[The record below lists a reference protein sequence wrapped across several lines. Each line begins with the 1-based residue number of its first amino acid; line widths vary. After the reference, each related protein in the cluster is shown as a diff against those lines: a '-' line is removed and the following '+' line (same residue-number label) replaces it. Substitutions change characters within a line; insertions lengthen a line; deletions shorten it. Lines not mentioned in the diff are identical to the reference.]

1 MANIMGILGGLG
13 QGVSAGVQDLERM
26 EEAKNR
32 KEEAQFRKE
41 LQQRER
47 ERFAEEKRL
56 GEAVKSIKRSRE
68 GFTPEQAAANT
79 QVGYTNLP
87 TRDDEGRLVYGA
99 TETAIPRSE
108 AEILK
113 EEAAL
118 YSASPDIRNRTLGR
132 QLQGEARVLETQ
144 DKIDV
149 EDKEH
154 ANTLKA
160 INANPDKWYQEN
172 LASFNADLT
181 GGPNTKGYKA
191 FPMSTANGTVLNIMD
206 QQGQQIQQIP
216 VTREALTR
224 VAKAMYYDK
233 LSTIDKKY
241 AELAMKNEQIG
252 LQRAGLD
259 LRRLEGESDAEYRRR
274 TAATAEARE
283 VRETSEMG
291 LRAPLLKAQANQ
303 ANANAAYLARK
314 PTSKAD
320 AIKEDIDARATL
332 LFEAYPNKYKNV
344 AAARLDAVREVT
356 KTGLKP
362 GTKLI
367 ENRDEGGGTIVD
379 ENNKALYNRLP
390 NGYDVP
396 VGVTASS
403 YEALKKEAEGR
414 GVILKAGTDDSGNP
428 ALRYTKDGKTFFRTI
443 EEARASKK

>member
-26 EEAKNR
+26 EEAKTR

-47 ERFAEEKRL
+47 ERLAEEKRL
-56 GEAVKSIKRSRE
+56 GEAVKGIKRSRE
-68 GFTPEQAAANT
+68 GFTPEQAAANA

-99 TETAIPRSE
+99 TETAVPRSE

-144 DKIDV
+144 AQIDA
-149 EDKEH
+149 ERKDY
-154 ANTLKA
+154 ADTLKA

-181 GGPNTKGYKA
+181 GGPGTRGYKA

-216 VTREALTR
+216 VTREALAR
-224 VAKAMYYDK
+224 VAKSMHYDK
-233 LSTIDKKY
+233 LAGIDKSY

-259 LRRLEGESDAEYRRR
+259 LRRLEGESEAQYRNRMAGATEAR
-274 TAATAEARE
+274 GGLERDRFGLEKDRFTAEKAGGMF
-283 VRETSEMG
+283 S
-291 LRAPLLKAQANQ
+291 RAPGQF
-303 ANANAAYLARK
+303 K
-314 PTSKAD
+314 PLGLGNEGD
-320 AIKEDIDARATL
+320 AIFGVQDG
-332 LFEAYPNKYKNV
+332 V
-344 AAARLDAVREVT
+344 G
-356 KTGLKP
+356 KTIPIPKGFSGSFPSLTPKKP
-362 GTKLI
+362 
-367 ENRDEGGGTIVD
+367 RDEV
-379 ENNKALYNRLP
+379 EKAWLDTESALIK
-390 NGYDVP
+390 NGEKP
-396 VGVTASS
+396 ELIRQQQTAF
-403 YEALKKEAEGR
+403 YARR
-414 GVILKAGTDDSGNP
+414 GVAPPAAEDAMLQGYVLDSKGKQKPLTADDIKEFNR
-428 ALRYTKDGKTFFRTI
+428 RYPKSAVKPEDLPWY
-443 EEARASKK
+443 KK